1 MIKTDYPNA
10 EYGISINILDS
21 EDIKEALAQH
31 FRTTKEN
38 VELSNYIKATVRTIV
53 KYEDQNK

>member
-1 MIKTDYPNA
+1 MIKPNYPNA
-10 EYGISINILDS
+10 EYGISTKILDA

-31 FRTTKEN
+31 FKTTKEN

-53 KYEDQNK
+53 KYEEDE

>member
-1 MIKTDYPNA
+1 MKYPDS
-10 EYGISINILDS
+10 EYGILTKILDA

-38 VELSNYIKATVRTIV
+38 VELSNYIKATVRIIV
-53 KYEDQNK
+53 KYEEDE